1 MGRAI
6 LGLLWRLV
14 IRSRKASTDLFFLRC
29 SLRDDLIA
37 ETEVG
42 VAEGEFL
49 PRLGIVEL
57 ARRRSL
63 PVWAPDE
70 GEPVLVCDVGAGGET
85 ARDVPRT

>member
-14 IRSRKASTDLFFLRC
+14 IRSRKASTDLFFLR
-29 SLRDDLIA
+29 DDLMD

-70 GEPVLVCDVGAGGET
+70 GEPVLVCDVGTGGET

>member
-14 IRSRKASTDLFFLRC
+14 IRSRKASTDLFFLR
-29 SLRDDLIA
+29 DDLMD

-85 ARDVPRT
+85 VRDVPRT

>member
-14 IRSRKASTDLFFLRC
+14 IRSRKASTDLFFLR
-29 SLRDDLIA
+29 DDLTD
-37 ETEVG
+37 ETEPG
-42 VAEGEFL
+42 AAEGEFP

-57 ARRRSL
+57 ARRRGL
-63 PVWAPDE
+63 PVWVPDG

-85 ARDVPRT
+85 VRAVPRTP